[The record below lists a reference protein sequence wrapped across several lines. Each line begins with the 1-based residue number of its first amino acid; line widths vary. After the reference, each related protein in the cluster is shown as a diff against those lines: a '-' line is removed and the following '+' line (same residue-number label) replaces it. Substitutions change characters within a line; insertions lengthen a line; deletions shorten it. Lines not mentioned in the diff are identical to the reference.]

1 MFVFFY
7 CFLNNC
13 NLALLIIKGLL
24 CLFIL
29 NLFIKPTYL
38 LINYNMF
45 FISSVSIFIFVK
57 KKNNYNFL
65 ELSQGS
71 HKLLVL
77 NLSQPT
83 SNLLLDNLK
92 YFIVYKIF
100 ILSKFSNALMKVI
113 NFQMTASWTHTYI

>member
-1 MFVFFY
+1 
-7 CFLNNC
+7 
-13 NLALLIIKGLL
+13 
-24 CLFIL
+24 
-29 NLFIKPTYL
+29 
-38 LINYNMF
+38 MF

-57 KKNNYNFL
+57 KNNNYNFL